1 MKRSLPAA
9 TVAGV
14 LLAVLPTAAEAAPR
28 WCAGSRVTIVG
39 TSGDD
44 HLTGTRGADVID
56 GLAGSDV
63 INGLQGDD
71 TICGGY
77 GADDLRGNA
86 GRDRLY
92 GGLDARVDHG
102 DGYTAITGDTLRGGS
117 GDDTLVPGIDSR
129 TAREV
134 RPDRILYDTA
144 PGGVRVDLT
153 RGTATGDG
161 TDRIA
166 VNGPVELV
174 GTAYADTVDGS
185 PYADTI
191 TTGPGRDVVRSAGG
205 DDSVTT
211 TLTAAKTLA
220 GGTGTDELRVLEG
233 PGTSGAVL
241 DIAAGD
247 FRTDSATPVVATL
260 AGFEAYAFRGAAWQV
275 VGSEQADYVNARSMG
290 LGQPVRM
297 QGRGGDDTLI
307 GGGGD
312 DEFDGGA
319 GQDCLQR
326 SVFPGDNGTDSV
338 TSVERRVED
347 SDPNPCPWPS

>member
-1 MKRSLPAA
+1 MNRSLPVA
-9 TVAGV
+9 TVAGL
-14 LLAVLPTAAEAAPR
+14 LLAVLPAAAEAAPR
-28 WCAGSRVTIVG
+28 WCGGERVTIVG
-39 TSGDD
+39 TSGND
-44 HLTGTRGADVID
+44 HLTGTRRADVID

-71 TICGGY
+71 IICGGY

-102 DGYTAITGDTLRGGS
+102 EGYTAITGDTLRGGS

-129 TAREV
+129 TARSV
-134 RPDRILYDTA
+134 SPDRILYDTA

-153 RGTATGDG
+153 QGTATGDG

-166 VNGPVELV
+166 VNGPVELL
-174 GTAYADTVDGS
+174 GTPYADTVVGS

-191 TTGPGRDVVRSAGG
+191 TTGTGRDTVRAAGG

-211 TLTAAKTLA
+211 TLTAAKTLE
-220 GGTGTDELRVLEG
+220 GGTGTDDLRVLAG
-233 PGTSGAVL
+233 AGASGAIL

-260 AGFEAYAFRGAAWQV
+260 ADFETYAFRGSAWQV
-275 VGSEQADYVNARSMG
+275 LGSDRADHVNARSMG

-312 DEFDGGA
+312 DEFDGGL
-319 GQDCLQR
+319 GQDCLQV
-326 SVFPGDNGTDSV
+326 SEFTGDNGTDSM

-347 SDPNPCPWPS
+347 SDPCPWP

>member
-1 MKRSLPAA
+1 M
-9 TVAGV
+9 
-14 LLAVLPTAAEAAPR
+14 
-28 WCAGSRVTIVG
+28 TIVG

-44 HLTGTRGADVID
+44 HITGTRRADVID

-71 TICGGY
+71 IICGGY

-102 DGYTAITGDTLRGGS
+102 AGYTAMSGDTLRGGS
-117 GDDTLVPGIDSR
+117 GDDTLVPGIDRR

-134 RPDRILYDTA
+134 RPDRILYDTS
-144 PGGVRVDLT
+144 PRGVHVDLT
-153 RGTATGDG
+153 RGTGTGDG

-174 GTAYADTVDGS
+174 GTAYADTVVGS
-185 PYADTI
+185 SYADTI
-191 TTGPGRDVVRSAGG
+191 TTGAGRDTVSAAGG
-205 DDSVTT
+205 DDFVTT
-211 TLTAAKTLA
+211 TLTSAKTLS
-220 GGTGTDELRVLEG
+220 GGTGTDGLRVLEG
-233 PGTSGAVL
+233 PGASGAVL
-241 DIAAGD
+241 DIDAGD
-247 FRTDSATPVVATL
+247 FRTLATAPVVATL
-260 AGFEAYAFRGAAWQV
+260 AGFETYAFRGVAWDV
-275 VGSEQADYVNARSMG
+275 VGSDAADYVNARSMG

-307 GGGGD
+307 AGGGD
-312 DEFDGGA
+312 DEYDGGP

-326 SVFPGDNGTDSV
+326 SPFPGDNGNDSV
-338 TSVERRVED
+338 TGVERQVTD
-347 SDPNPCPWPS
+347 LDPVPCPWPS